1 MPDSSVVESI
11 RRKFDS
17 LSHLMDE
24 RARRCW
30 GAAEA
35 MELGWGGV
43 SAVSLATS
51 MSRTTITEGIK
62 QLRRGDYTAPEAD
75 GRIRRLGSG
84 RKPVTETDPE
94 LLGALERLVDPLSR
108 GDPQFPLRWT
118 LKSTQRLAR
127 ELTSQNH
134 PVGARTVAALLR
146 KAGYS
151 LLANRKTRE
160 GAQHPDR
167 NRQFEYINDQVR
179 RFQHCGQPAISVD
192 TKKKEL
198 VGDFKNAGRQW
209 RPKDN
214 PEQVR
219 VHDFK
224 DKDLGKAIPYGVYDM
239 LNNQGWVSVGIDH
252 DTAQFATRS
261 ILLWWTEMGSARF
274 PHARRLLIT
283 ADGGGS
289 NSHRSRLWKLSLQE
303 LANETGLKL
312 VVCHFPPGTSKW
324 NKNRAPSLQLH
335 HPELA
340 RRATGN
346 PADDRRVDWKHND
359 EGRPEGQ
366 GQARYQKLRDG
377 DQSDGRGTGR
387 RKTGKARNTR
397 LMELHNQTLEV
408 NVHLIFCAV
417 PYSIS
422 STAMP

>member
-24 RARRCW
+24 RTRRCW
-30 GAAEA
+30 AAEA

-75 GRIRRLGSG
+75 GRIRWLRGG

-108 GDPQFPLRWT
+108 GDPQSPLRWT

-146 KAGYS
+146 KAGHS

-179 RFQHCGQPAISVD
+179 RFQH
-192 TKKKEL
+192 
-198 VGDFKNAGRQW
+198 
-209 RPKDN
+209 
-214 PEQVR
+214 
-219 VHDFK
+219 
-224 DKDLGKAIPYGVYDM
+224 
-239 LNNQGWVSVGIDH
+239 
-252 DTAQFATRS
+252 
-261 ILLWWTEMGSARF
+261 
-274 PHARRLLIT
+274 
-283 ADGGGS
+283 
-289 NSHRSRLWKLSLQE
+289 
-303 LANETGLKL
+303 
-312 VVCHFPPGTSKW
+312 
-324 NKNRAPSLQLH
+324 
-335 HPELA
+335 
-340 RRATGN
+340 
-346 PADDRRVDWKHND
+346 
-359 EGRPEGQ
+359 
-366 GQARYQKLRDG
+366 
-377 DQSDGRGTGR
+377 
-387 RKTGKARNTR
+387 
-397 LMELHNQTLEV
+397 
-408 NVHLIFCAV
+408 
-417 PYSIS
+417 
-422 STAMP
+422 

>member
-1 MPDSSVVESI
+1 M
-11 RRKFDS
+11 
-17 LSHLMDE
+17 
-24 RARRCW
+24 
-30 GAAEA
+30 
-35 MELGWGGV
+35 
-43 SAVSLATS
+43 
-51 MSRTTITEGIK
+51 
-62 QLRRGDYTAPEAD
+62 
-75 GRIRRLGSG
+75 
-84 RKPVTETDPE
+84 
-94 LLGALERLVDPLSR
+94 
-108 GDPQFPLRWT
+108 
-118 LKSTQRLAR
+118 
-127 ELTSQNH
+127 
-134 PVGARTVAALLR
+134 LR

-224 DKDLGKAIPYGVYDM
+224 DKDLGKAIPYYGVYDM

-274 PHARRLLIT
+274 LHARRLLIT

-324 NKNRAPSLQLH
+324 NKIEHRLFSYTTQNWQGEPLATLQTIVELIGSTTTKGGLKVRARLDTKSYETGIKVTDEKLAAVKLERHETHGSWNYTIKPS
-335 HPELA
+335 
-340 RRATGN
+340 
-346 PADDRRVDWKHND
+346 K
-359 EGRPEGQ
+359 
-366 GQARYQKLRDG
+366 
-377 DQSDGRGTGR
+377 
-387 RKTGKARNTR
+387 
-397 LMELHNQTLEV
+397 
-408 NVHLIFCAV
+408 
-417 PYSIS
+417 
-422 STAMP
+422 

>member
-1 MPDSSVVESI
+1 
-11 RRKFDS
+11 
-17 LSHLMDE
+17 MDE
-24 RARRCW
+24 RARWCW
-30 GAAEA
+30 AAAAA

-75 GRIRRLGSG
+75 GRIRRLGGG

-108 GDPQFPLRWT
+108 GDPQSPLRWT

-252 DTAQFATRS
+252 DTAQFATRRRNDRK
-261 ILLWWTEMGSARF
+261 LWM
-274 PHARRLLIT
+274 
-283 ADGGGS
+283 
-289 NSHRSRLWKLSLQE
+289 
-303 LANETGLKL
+303 
-312 VVCHFPPGTSKW
+312 
-324 NKNRAPSLQLH
+324 RAVGAS
-335 HPELA
+335 
-340 RRATGN
+340 
-346 PADDRRVDWKHND
+346 
-359 EGRPEGQ
+359 
-366 GQARYQKLRDG
+366 
-377 DQSDGRGTGR
+377 
-387 RKTGKARNTR
+387 
-397 LMELHNQTLEV
+397 
-408 NVHLIFCAV
+408 
-417 PYSIS
+417 
-422 STAMP
+422 